1 MFNTKKKRAIL
12 VLIVIFLLIMV
23 SFLYY
28 QVNSLYHIGIPCIF
42 YEITGFYCPG
52 CGITRAIFSLMEFD
66 LKASLHNHFL
76 FVVSLPFVVYYT
88 FIRIKD
94 WINFKENYR
103 KEIPSCYLYLIL
115 SIVILFGIL
124 RNIDLFSFLA
134 PIS

>member
-1 MFNTKKKRAIL
+1 
-12 VLIVIFLLIMV
+12 
-23 SFLYY
+23 
-28 QVNSLYHIGIPCIF
+28 
-42 YEITGFYCPG
+42 
-52 CGITRAIFSLMEFD
+52 MEFD